1 MAGRGSSKSW
11 RGGLH
16 RGAAPS
22 GSSYAATLVSP
33 WCSGVQQQRLDLLSI
48 SWCTPV
54 VGNCNVDGH
63 SGAVLFP
70 HNGTTA
76 GQWQQNINKTPAR
89 L

>member
-1 MAGRGSSKSW
+1 MAGSKSW

-33 WCSGVQQQRLDLLSI
+33 WCSGVQQQRLDLFSI

-54 VGNCNVDGH
+54 VGNSNVDGR
-63 SGAVLFP
+63 SGAVLLLP